1 MRLVLLLTLAC
12 GLLTRPA
19 LADEVL
25 VDGIAAQVGAD
36 IVLVSEV
43 LRIVEPGE
51 RQMRKQGL
59 PDNQIAKL
67 RAEGLETM
75 IEWRLIEK
83 MVRDADLYASDAE
96 VDGTIE
102 AIANENGLSMDQL
115 RRSVV
120 TQDMSYEDYRQQIK
134 RELERRKV
142 INMMV
147 SSRVTI
153 DESQIEELFEQRYGN
168 QPDGGHQVHLR
179 QILVLATKELNHT
192 LAQSCELVEEI
203 RAKIAKGESFELL
216 AKEHSAAAPQHG
228 GDIGWLHEDSLAD
241 WMNGEISK
249 LDDGDVTPVLFLPF
263 GCTVLKL
270 VERQSYEIIT
280 LEMAK
285 SALGQEVF
293 EDAMAEE
300 YRVWM
305 EELRDATFIER
316 RGYFA
321 DAAQLG
327 DSTFGANRSEGSD
340 LPPGFQDY
348 HFTGRDLAE
357 KSGDGNAAEGEA
369 AQ

>member
-1 MRLVLLLTLAC
+1 MRFVLLLSLAC
-12 GLLTRPA
+12 GLLACPA

-25 VDGIAAQVGAD
+25 VDGIAAQVGTD

-43 LRIVEPGE
+43 LRIVEPSE
-51 RQMRKQGL
+51 REMRRQGL
-59 PDNQIAKL
+59 PENQIAKL

-83 MVRDADLYASDAE
+83 MVRNADLYANDAE
-96 VDGTIE
+96 IDGTIE
-102 AIANENGLSMDQL
+102 AIADENGLSMDQL

-142 INMMV
+142 INVMV
-147 SSRVTI
+147 SSRVTV
-153 DESQIEELFEQRYGN
+153 DDSQVEELFEQRFGN
-168 QPDGGHQVHLR
+168 QPDGGNQVHLR
-179 QILVLATKELNHT
+179 QILVPAAKELDRT
-192 LAQSCELVEEI
+192 LTQSCDLVEEI
-203 RAKIAKGESFELL
+203 RGKIIKGESFEAL

-249 LDDGDVTPVLFLPF
+249 LDDDGVTPVLFLPF
-263 GCTVLKL
+263 GCTILKL
-270 VERQSYEIIT
+270 VERQSYQIVTMEV
-280 LEMAK
+280 AK
-285 SALGQEVF
+285 PALSQEVF
-293 EDAMAEE
+293 EEVMAEE
-300 YRVWM
+300 YRIWM

-327 DSTFGANRSEGSD
+327 DSTFRASKPEEEEV
-340 LPPGFQDY
+340 PPGFEDY
-348 HFTGRDLAE
+348 HFTGRDLAG
-357 KSGDGNAAEGEA
+357 KSGDGDATEGEA

>member
-1 MRLVLLLTLAC
+1 MRLVLLLTLSC
-12 GLLTRPA
+12 GLLAYPA

-51 RQMRKQGL
+51 RQMRQQGL
-59 PDNQIAKL
+59 PQNQIAKL

-83 MVRDADLYASDAE
+83 IVRDADLYASDAE

-142 INMMV
+142 INAMV

-153 DESQIEELFEQRYGN
+153 DDSQIRELFEQRFGN
-168 QPDGGHQVHLR
+168 QPDGGNQVHLR
-179 QILVLATKELNHT
+179 QILVLAAKELDRT
-192 LAQSCELVEEI
+192 LAQSCELAEEI
-203 RAKIAKGESFELL
+203 RAKIAKGESFEVL
-216 AKEHSAAAPQHG
+216 AREHSAAAPQHG

-249 LDDGDVTPVLFLPF
+249 LDDGGVTPVLFLPF
-263 GCTVLKL
+263 GCTILKL
-270 VERQSYEIIT
+270 VERQSYQIIT
-280 LEMAK
+280 FEVAK
-285 SALGQEVF
+285 AALGQEVF
-293 EDAMAEE
+293 EDAVAEE

-305 EELRDATFIER
+305 EEIRDATFIER

-327 DSTFGANRSEGSD
+327 DSTFGASKPETED
-340 LPPGFQDY
+340 VPPGFEDY
-348 HFTGRDLAE
+348 HFTGRDLTGE
-357 KSGDGNAAEGEA
+357 SGGGDAAEDEA